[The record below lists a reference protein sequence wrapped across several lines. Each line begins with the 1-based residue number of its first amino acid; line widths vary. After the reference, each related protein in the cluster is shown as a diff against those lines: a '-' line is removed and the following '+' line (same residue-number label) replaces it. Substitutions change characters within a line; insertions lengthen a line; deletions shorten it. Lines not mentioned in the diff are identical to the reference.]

1 MNLIETVSQLFFL
14 SCTCTCRPLRLWVD
28 IFSDSPLRNYFTRPY
43 LLSLFLC
50 HNNIYRRIILLRI
63 NGFSFCSRCHAT
75 KVFHPHLKRAKE
87 PFQEL
92 LYVQLL
98 LSQSNCRTAQ
108 PPHHPA
114 LGTPFPPSSPLMLQF
129 LCSSFTFFIS
139 LQWLPIF
146 FAVAFKFIT
155 ILYSFRVLSFTL

>member
-108 PPHHPA
+108 PP
-114 LGTPFPPSSPLMLQF
+114 PPSSTRCTIPTVV
-129 LCSSFTFFIS
+129 SFDVAIS
-139 LQWLPIF
+139 LQFVYFLHF
-146 FAVAFKFIT
+146 AAVASHLLRCRF
-155 ILYSFRVLSFTL
+155 